1 LIATGKPHLRRVAA
15 ATAALVFLLAGCQK
29 PNNVLGNLWPPL
41 AKSKRAAR
49 PPQEAEPSIELDL
62 KQKAD
67 VEMAMG
73 RSLEGKGQTDQAVKV
88 YLDVIR
94 KDGRRGDAYHRLA
107 VLYDKKGEPEES
119 ARYYGE
125 ALKRTTDSAEL
136 YADFGYSCYLRK
148 RWPEAEQNLRNALR
162 LNGELAKA
170 RNNLGLLLARTGR
183 PEEALTEFR
192 RAGCSPSDAHANLA
206 FAMVLEE
213 RWDEARREFELA
225 LDTDPSSQAAQE
237 GLSALGAMAAK
248 TERNQWAY
256 SPPPGEE
263 GTVQIGFVTPGTDA
277 PTP

>member
-1 LIATGKPHLRRVAA
+1 VAA
-15 ATAALVFLLAGCQK
+15 AAAALLFLLAGCQK
-29 PNNVLGNLWPPL
+29 PNNVLSNLWPPL
-41 AKSKRAAR
+41 ARSKRPQR

-67 VEMAMG
+67 VEMAVG
-73 RSLEGKGQTDQAVKV
+73 RSLERKGQTDQAVKI

-119 ARYYGE
+119 ARCYRE
-125 ALKRTTDSAEL
+125 ALKRTADNAEL
-136 YADFGYSCYLRK
+136 YADFGYSCYLQK
-148 RWPEAEQNLRNALR
+148 RWDEAEANLQKALR
-162 LNGELAKA
+162 LDGELTRA

-183 PEEALTEFR
+183 PEEALAEFR

-225 LDTDPSSQAAQE
+225 LDADPSSKAAQD

-248 TERNQWAY
+248 SERNHWAY
-256 SPPPGEE
+256 SPRAGEE
-263 GTVQIGFVTPGTDA
+263 GTVQIGFVTPGADT
-277 PTP
+277 TP